1 MENNRFLKLSK
12 SIQILLIL
20 LFLFVLCFIAEIG
33 SYVYFRFNPSLSER
47 SFSKGLRD
55 GKGYGESPY
64 LYYPYISYRYRP
76 NTKGVRKNLDS
87 DKFGFIHNGNPDRNL
102 GKKNKGVY
110 RIFILG
116 GSSVAGTYVSSP
128 QSTISGQLESKL
140 NTYMRDNGI
149 NSVER
154 VEVINAGVC
163 GYNSA
168 QELSYMIYYLLEF
181 SPDMF
186 IVFDGR
192 NDFFYSFNFPSPQ
205 AWMPGV
211 NSYHVK
217 QFVWLNKHFNLR
229 ESVGFVINNLTEK
242 SYFLRLVSIKLQE
255 RTKRSKVN
263 NQNNYRPVPANAY
276 PVPDSTECDIKNAIE
291 KYHSNLSSMIGF
303 CLTHNVKL
311 GVFLQPTLTE
321 EKKSLS
327 EKEREILVKTRQ
339 VYMAYSQKNDDGV
352 KKSFLDLKQGF
363 FEEGSQMF
371 MDLSRKYNNNIVV
384 RDLHN
389 LFNGNRE
396 TCYGDSCHYTDKG
409 RDIIT
414 EAMLDAIIPL
424 FQKLQ
429 VKQSRLTAN
438 H

>member
-20 LFLFVLCFIAEIG
+20 LFLFILCFIAEIG
-33 SYVYFRFNPSLSER
+33 SHVYFRFNPSLSER

-76 NTKGVRKNLDS
+76 NTKGVRKNLDT

-102 GKKNKGVY
+102 VKKNKGVY

-116 GSSVAGTYVSSP
+116 GSSVAGTYVRSP
-128 QSTISGQLESKL
+128 QSTISGQLENKL
-140 NTYMRDNGI
+140 NTYIRCNGI
-149 NSVER
+149 NSIER
-154 VEVINAGVC
+154 VEVINAGVS

-168 QELSYMIYYLLEF
+168 QELSYMVYYLKDY

-186 IVFDGR
+186 IVFDGH
-192 NDFFYSFNFPSPQ
+192 NDFFYSFDFSGNK

-211 NSYHVK
+211 NPYHVK
-217 QFVWLNKHFNLR
+217 QFVWLNKHLNLR
-229 ESVGFVINNLTEK
+229 ESIGFVVNNLTEK
-242 SYFLRLVSIKLQE
+242 SYFIKLLYIKLQE

-263 NQNNYRPVPANAY
+263 NLNNYRPVPANAY
-276 PVPDSTECDIKNAIE
+276 PIPGSTECDIKNAIE
-291 KYHSNLSSMIGF
+291 KYHSNLASMIGF

-327 EKEREILVKTRQ
+327 EKEREILVKARQ
-339 VYMAYSQKNDDGV
+339 TYRGYSQKNEDGV
-352 KKSFLDLKQGF
+352 EEKFFDLKKRF
-363 FEEGSQMF
+363 FEESSEMF
-371 MDLSRKYNNNIVV
+371 TNLSRKYNGNILV

-389 LFNGNRE
+389 LFNDNRE
-396 TCYGDSCHYTDKG
+396 TCYGDACHYTDKG

-429 VKQSRLTAN
+429 VKQSRLTVN